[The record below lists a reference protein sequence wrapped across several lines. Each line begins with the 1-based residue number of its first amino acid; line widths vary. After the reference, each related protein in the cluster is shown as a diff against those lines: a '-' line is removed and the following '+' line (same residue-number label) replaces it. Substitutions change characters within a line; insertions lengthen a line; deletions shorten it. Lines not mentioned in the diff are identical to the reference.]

1 MENTEKKSLF
11 KNWLI
16 KRLLSSETTREEALN
31 YIASNNENTN
41 IEDTEE
47 NNEKSLIKN
56 ILSLDDKSVE
66 DIMVPRAEIV
76 SIEIKQNMKEILSL
90 IENESHSRMPV
101 FENNLDNVLGF
112 LHVKDLIKNNNENH
126 FELKKVIRDILYVAP
141 KSPILDLL
149 KRMRSSRIHIGLVVD
164 EFGGVDGLI
173 TIEDLVEEIVGEI
186 EDEHDA
192 DDSEE
197 IFQKID
203 DKTILVKSG
212 YKIEDMEKYYD
223 IKIKI
228 DDEEIDTVGGLLFFL
243 ANKVPK
249 NSQVYKYENILQFK
263 VIKASAR
270 RIESLQI
277 TKIKYFFVISSI
289 KKGSFI
295 HPK

>member
-1 MENTEKKSLF
+1 MENSEKKSLF

-31 YIASNNENTN
+31 YIASNDENTN

-56 ILSLDDKSVE
+56 ILSLDDKNIE
-66 DIMVPRAEIV
+66 DIMVPRGEIV
-76 SIEIKQNMKEILSL
+76 SIEIKQNMNEIISL

-126 FELKKVIRDILYVAP
+126 FELKKIIRDILYVAP

-197 IFQKID
+197 IFQKIH
-203 DKTILVKSG
+203 DKTILVQSG
-212 YKIEDMEKYYD
+212 SKIEDMEKYYD
-223 IKIKI
+223 VKIKI
-228 DDEEIDTVGGLLFFL
+228 EDEEIDTVGGLLFFL

-249 NSQVYKYENILQFK
+249 NSQVYNYENILQFK

-277 TKIKYFFVISSI
+277 TKIK
-289 KKGSFI
+289 
-295 HPK
+295 

>member
-16 KRLLSSETTREEALN
+16 KRLLSNETTREEALN
-31 YIASNNENTN
+31 YIASNDENTN

-76 SIEIKQNMKEILSL
+76 SIEIKQNMNEILSL

-112 LHVKDLIKNNNENH
+112 LHVKDLIKNNNENN
-126 FELKKVIRDILYVAP
+126 FELKKIIRDILYVAP

-277 TKIKYFFVISSI
+277 TKIK
-289 KKGSFI
+289 
-295 HPK
+295 

>member
-31 YIASNNENTN
+31 YITSNNENTN

-197 IFQKID
+197 VFQKID

-249 NSQVYKYENILQFK
+249 NSQVYNYENILQFK

-277 TKIKYFFVISSI
+277 TKIK
-289 KKGSFI
+289 
-295 HPK
+295 

>member
-31 YIASNNENTN
+31 YIASNNENID

-126 FELKKVIRDILYVAP
+126 FELKKIIRDILYVAP

-192 DDSEE
+192 DDAEE
-197 IFQKID
+197 IFQKIN
-203 DKTILVKSG
+203 DKTILVKSS
-212 YKIEDMEKYYD
+212 YRIEDMEKYYD
-223 IKIKI
+223 VKIKI

-249 NSQVYKYENILQFK
+249 NSQVYNYENILQFK

-277 TKIKYFFVISSI
+277 TKIK
-289 KKGSFI
+289 
-295 HPK
+295 

>member
-1 MENTEKKSLF
+1 MENREKKSLF

-16 KRLLSSETTREEALN
+16 KRLLSNETTREEALN

-56 ILSLDDKSVE
+56 ILSLDDKSIE

-101 FENNLDNVLGF
+101 YENNLDNVLGF

-197 IFQKID
+197 AFQKID

-223 IKIKI
+223 IKINI

-249 NSQVYKYENILQFK
+249 NSQVYNYENILEFK
-263 VIKASAR
+263 VMKASAR

-277 TKIKYFFVISSI
+277 TKIK
-289 KKGSFI
+289 
-295 HPK
+295 

>member
-101 FENNLDNVLGF
+101 YENNLDNVLGF

-197 IFQKID
+197 AFQKID

-249 NSQVYKYENILQFK
+249 NSQVYNYENILEFK

-277 TKIKYFFVISSI
+277 TKIK
-289 KKGSFI
+289 
-295 HPK
+295 

>member
-16 KRLLSSETTREEALN
+16 KRLLSNESTREEALN
-31 YIASNNENTN
+31 YITSNEKNTN
-41 IEDTEE
+41 IEDVEE

-56 ILSLDDKSVE
+56 ILSLDEKSVE

-112 LHVKDLIKNNNENH
+112 LHVKDLIKNNNENN
-126 FELKKVIRDILYVAP
+126 FELKKIIRDILYVAP

-223 IKIKI
+223 VKINI

-249 NSQVYKYENILQFK
+249 NSQVYNYEDILQFK

-277 TKIKYFFVISSI
+277 TKIK
-289 KKGSFI
+289 
-295 HPK
+295 

>member
-1 MENTEKKSLF
+1 MQNTEKKSLF

-16 KRLLSSETTREEALN
+16 KRLLSNESTREEALN
-31 YIASNNENTN
+31 YITSNEKNTN
-41 IEDTEE
+41 IEEVEE

-56 ILSLDDKSVE
+56 ILSLDEKSVE

-112 LHVKDLIKNNNENH
+112 LHVKDLIKNNNENN
-126 FELKKVIRDILYVAP
+126 FELKKIIRDILYVAP

-223 IKIKI
+223 VKINI

-249 NSQVYKYENILQFK
+249 NSQVYNYEDILQFK

-277 TKIKYFFVISSI
+277 TKIK
-289 KKGSFI
+289 
-295 HPK
+295 

>member
-31 YIASNNENTN
+31 YIASNNENID
-41 IEDTEE
+41 IEDAEE

-173 TIEDLVEEIVGEI
+173 SIEDLVEEIVGEI

-192 DDSEE
+192 DDTEE

-223 IKIKI
+223 VKIKI

-249 NSQVYKYENILQFK
+249 NSQVYKYENILEFK

-277 TKIKYFFVISSI
+277 TKIK
-289 KKGSFI
+289 
-295 HPK
+295 

>member
-16 KRLLSSETTREEALN
+16 KRLLSNESTREEALN
-31 YIASNNENTN
+31 YITSNEKNTN
-41 IEDTEE
+41 IEDVEE

-56 ILSLDDKSVE
+56 ILSLDEKSVE

-112 LHVKDLIKNNNENH
+112 LHVKDLIKNNNENN
-126 FELKKVIRDILYVAP
+126 FELKKIIRDILYVAP

-192 DDSEE
+192 DDFQE

-223 IKIKI
+223 VKINI

-249 NSQVYKYENILQFK
+249 NSQVYNYEDILQFK

-277 TKIKYFFVISSI
+277 TKIK
-289 KKGSFI
+289 
-295 HPK
+295 

>member
-16 KRLLSSETTREEALN
+16 KRLLSNETTREEALN
-31 YIASNNENTN
+31 YITSNNENTN

-76 SIEIKQNMKEILSL
+76 SIEINQNMKDILSL

-112 LHVKDLIKNNNENH
+112 LHVKDLIKNNNEDN
-126 FELKKVIRDILYVAP
+126 FKLKKIIRDILYVAP

-203 DKTILVKSG
+203 DKTILVKSS

-223 IKIKI
+223 VKIKI

-249 NSQVYKYENILQFK
+249 NSQVYNYENILQFK

-277 TKIKYFFVISSI
+277 TKIK
-289 KKGSFI
+289 
-295 HPK
+295 

>member
-197 IFQKID
+197 AFQKID

-249 NSQVYKYENILQFK
+249 NSQVYNYENILEFK

-277 TKIKYFFVISSI
+277 TKIK
-289 KKGSFI
+289 
-295 HPK
+295 

>member
-1 MENTEKKSLF
+1 MENREKKSLF

-16 KRLLSSETTREEALN
+16 KRLLSNETTREEALN

-56 ILSLDDKSVE
+56 ILSLDDKSIE

-76 SIEIKQNMKEILSL
+76 SIEIKQSMKEILSL

-101 FENNLDNVLGF
+101 YENNLDNVLGF

-197 IFQKID
+197 AFQKID

-223 IKIKI
+223 IKINI

-249 NSQVYKYENILQFK
+249 NSQVYNYENILEFK
-263 VIKASAR
+263 VMKASAR

-277 TKIKYFFVISSI
+277 TKIK
-289 KKGSFI
+289 
-295 HPK
+295 

>member
-1 MENTEKKSLF
+1 IINAALNKVMENKEKKSLF

-31 YIASNNENTN
+31 YIASNNENID
-41 IEDTEE
+41 IEDAEE

-126 FELKKVIRDILYVAP
+126 FELKKIIRDILYVAP

-197 IFQKID
+197 TFQKID

-223 IKIKI
+223 VKIKI
-228 DDEEIDTVGGLLFFL
+228 DDEELDTVGGLLFFL

-249 NSQVYKYENILQFK
+249 NSQVYNYENILEFK

-277 TKIKYFFVISSI
+277 TKIK
-289 KKGSFI
+289 
-295 HPK
+295 

>member
-16 KRLLSSETTREEALN
+16 KRLLSNESTREEALN

-76 SIEIKQNMKEILSL
+76 SIEINQNMKEILSL

-126 FELKKVIRDILYVAP
+126 FELKKIIRDILYVAP

-192 DDSEE
+192 DDTEE

-223 IKIKI
+223 VKIKI

-249 NSQVYKYENILQFK
+249 NSQVYNYENILKFK

-277 TKIKYFFVISSI
+277 TKIK
-289 KKGSFI
+289 
-295 HPK
+295 

>member
-56 ILSLDDKSVE
+56 ILSLDDKSIE

-101 FENNLDNVLGF
+101 YENNLDNVLGF

-197 IFQKID
+197 TFQKID
-203 DKTILVKSG
+203 DKTILVKSS

-228 DDEEIDTVGGLLFFL
+228 DDDEIDTVGGLLFFL

-249 NSQVYKYENILQFK
+249 NSQVYNYENILEFK

-277 TKIKYFFVISSI
+277 TKIK
-289 KKGSFI
+289 
-295 HPK
+295 

>member
-1 MENTEKKSLF
+1 MENIEKKSLF

-31 YIASNNENTN
+31 YITSNNENTN
-41 IEDTEE
+41 IDDTED

-56 ILSLDDKSVE
+56 ILSIDDKSVE

-223 IKIKI
+223 VKIKI

-249 NSQVYKYENILQFK
+249 NSQVYNYENILEFK

-277 TKIKYFFVISSI
+277 TTFVLYQTLYLHRNN
-289 KKGSFI
+289 FA
-295 HPK
+295 

>member
-16 KRLLSSETTREEALN
+16 KRLLSNESTREEALN
-31 YIASNNENTN
+31 YITSNEKNTN
-41 IEDTEE
+41 IEDVEE

-56 ILSLDDKSVE
+56 ILSLDEKSVE

-112 LHVKDLIKNNNENH
+112 LHVKDLIKNNNENN
-126 FELKKVIRDILYVAP
+126 FELKKIIRDILYVAP

-223 IKIKI
+223 IKINI

-249 NSQVYKYENILQFK
+249 NSQVYNYEDILQFK

-277 TKIKYFFVISSI
+277 TKIK
-289 KKGSFI
+289 
-295 HPK
+295 

>member
-1 MENTEKKSLF
+1 MQNTEKKSLF

-16 KRLLSSETTREEALN
+16 KRLLSNESTREEALN
-31 YIASNNENTN
+31 YITSNEKNIN
-41 IEDTEE
+41 IEDVEE

-56 ILSLDDKSVE
+56 ILSLDEKSVE

-126 FELKKVIRDILYVAP
+126 FELKKIIRDILYVAP

-197 IFQKID
+197 TFQKID
-203 DKTILVKSG
+203 DKTILVKSS

-228 DDEEIDTVGGLLFFL
+228 DDDEIDTVGGLLFFL

-249 NSQVYKYENILQFK
+249 NSQVYNYENILEFK

-277 TKIKYFFVISSI
+277 TKIK
-289 KKGSFI
+289 
-295 HPK
+295 